1 VVFGWVEWPSKE
13 VRDEAWPKLMADPR
27 MEALKPPFDGQ
38 RMVYGGFTPIL
49 DA

>member
-1 VVFGWVEWPSKE
+1 MTYIERFVSAVPAAK
-13 VRDEAWPKLMADPR
+13 
-27 MEALKPPFDGQ
+27 FDGQ

>member
-1 VVFGWVEWPSKE
+1 M
-13 VRDEAWPKLMADPR
+13 AWGKMMADPR
-27 MEALKPPFDGQ
+27 MQPDKTQPPLFDGQ